1 MMDRES
7 GGRRVARWLLIAF
20 YLTAGIGHLL
30 FIDAMVRI
38 VPKFV
43 PAPRLVVLATG
54 LAELAGAA
62 ALVTPRYRRAA
73 GWALA
78 AYALCV
84 WPANMQHA
92 WNDLSSGTGLPIGY
106 HVVRLLLQPLI
117 IWWAPRASG
126 AVRSCRQP

>member
-1 MMDRES
+1 MDGES

-20 YLTAGIGHLL
+20 YLAAGIGHLL
-30 FIDAMVRI
+30 FIEAMMRI
-38 VPKFV
+38 VPAFV

-73 GWALA
+73 GRGLA

-117 IWWAPRASG
+117 IWWALWASG
-126 AVRSCRQP
+126 AVRSWRQP